1 MTGRLYCIDNDIIKK
16 LATFELFD
24 ETIALFK
31 ASRSEVRVLQT
42 AKYKF
47 GDLESVNRAKA
58 IRPEARFV
66 NYAKAIELA
75 EDLSSIPAMADDTL
89 FIQLSDFEDIDPGEA
104 TLTAYVSRFLLKR
117 DAGDAFILTGDKRY
131 LKKLASIRRPW
142 WELSTFHHRFWCL
155 EQLVLRN
162 IRENGFDAVRE
173 KIVPVRECDQACK
186 AIFGSGFFS
195 TEENAIATAIGYIES
210 LRKETGVL
218 LNPYPD

>member
-31 ASRSEVRVLQT
+31 ASRSEVRVLET

-47 GDLESVNRAKA
+47 RKLESVNRAKA

-75 EDLSSIPAMADDTL
+75 EDLSSIPNMVDDIL
-89 FIQLSDFEDIDPGEA
+89 FTQLSDFEDIDPGEA
-104 TLTAYVSRFLLKR
+104 TLTAYVARFLSKR
-117 DAGDAFILTGDKRY
+117 VAGDAFILTGDKRY
-131 LKKLASIRRPW
+131 LRKLASIRLSW
-142 WELSTFHHRFWCL
+142 WELPTFCHRFWCL

-162 IRENGFDAVRE
+162 IREYGFDAVRE
-173 KIVPVRECDQACK
+173 KIVPVRDCDQACK
-186 AIFGSGFFS
+186 VIFGSGS
-195 TEENAIATAIGYIES
+195 LAIEKTVIETATEHIKR
-210 LRKETGVL
+210 LREETGIL
-218 LNPYPD
+218 LHPYPN

>member
-31 ASRSEVRVLQT
+31 ASRSEVRILET

-47 GDLESVNRAKA
+47 RSLENRNREKA

-75 EDLSSIPAMADDTL
+75 ESLSQIAAMVDDTL
-89 FIQLSDFEDIDPGEA
+89 FTQLSNLEDIDPGEA
-104 TLTAYVSRFLLKR
+104 TLTAYAVQFLSKR
-117 DAGDAFILTGDKRY
+117 DAGDVFILTGDKRY
-131 LKKLASIRRPW
+131 LRSFSSVGWPLLPIR
-142 WELSTFHHRFWCL
+142 FHHRFWCL
-155 EQLVLRN
+155 EQLVLWN
-162 IRENGFDAVRE
+162 IREYGFDAVRK
-173 KIVPVRECDQACK
+173 KIVPARECDQACK
-186 AIFGSGFFS
+186 AIFGSGFSS
-195 TEENAIATAIGYIES
+195 TEENAIATATGYIES
-210 LRKETGVL
+210 LREETGIL